1 MKWAQSPAQPCGVC
15 SGFWCFSEKV
25 FGVLFAFFL
34 LGLGVWLWNP
44 HGFGLVVYY
53 LLIIYVSAFSLV
65 GFSLLE
71 ISFGFFKLG
80 SFTTSSLLEN
90 ENCRDKNAVNGA
102 NFLIDLKVPLYREIT
117 T

>member
-1 MKWAQSPAQPCGVC
+1 M
-15 SGFWCFSEKV
+15 GFVSWVLVFLGKV

-34 LGLGVWLWNP
+34 LGLGVWLWNLD
-44 HGFGLVVYY
+44 GFGLLVYY
-53 LLIIYVSAFSLV
+53 LFISGSAFSLV

-90 ENCRDKNAVNGA
+90 ENCRDKNVVNGA

>member
-1 MKWAQSPAQPCGVC
+1 V
-15 SGFWCFSEKV
+15 GFVSWVLVFLGKV

-80 SFTTSSLLEN
+80 SFTTSSFQWM
-90 ENCRDKNAVNGA
+90 V
-102 NFLIDLKVPLYREIT
+102 
-117 T
+117 